1 MKKTIS
7 LLIMALSMTAAIAQ
21 NNTADETAIRNLA
34 TTLEKGWNTKSGE
47 TFASAF
53 AEQHDYIVINGF
65 YMPNLTRQ
73 RNAFAHQGL
82 FNGIYKTN
90 ILKLKVD
97 KVTFL
102 RPDLAQ
108 MIIIGATYEG
118 DTVPVD
124 PTAIMTILAEKKN
137 EDWKIIS
144 FHNHSLAESFAAKNP
159 PIPYKVM
166 YAGWYKN

>member
-7 LLIMALSMTAAIAQ
+7 LLTMALSMTAAIAQ
-21 NNTADETAIRNLA
+21 NNTTDETAIRNLA

-53 AEQHDYIVINGF
+53 AEQHDYIVVNVF

-90 ILKLKVD
+90 TLKMVVD
-97 KVTFL
+97 KISFFHTW
-102 RPDLAQ
+102 
-108 MIIIGATYEG
+108 IGADDHSRG
-118 DTVPVD
+118 D
-124 PTAIMTILAEKKN
+124 L
-137 EDWKIIS
+137 
-144 FHNHSLAESFAAKNP
+144 
-159 PIPYKVM
+159 
-166 YAGWYKN
+166 GR